1 MQPALIILWK
11 CTIKMI
17 ILFLSGAFAGCTV
30 RHMNKDIIIG
40 SALIFL
46 SLGCIFYITY
56 WSRKTINF
64 IHKKKLKSAR
74 EILTKLDER
83 R

>member
-1 MQPALIILWK
+1 VEIHKKNDYTLFVWRFCRQHLPSK
-11 CTIKMI
+11 RSGRSKMD
-17 ILFLSGAFAGCTV
+17 
-30 RHMNKDIIIG
+30 KDIIIG
-40 SALIFL
+40 TALIFL